1 MAFNISDMRSQLTG
15 GGARPTLFEVQ
26 ITNPING
33 VADFKVPFMV
43 KASSLP
49 ASTIGAVEVPYFGR
63 KIKIAG
69 DRTFED
75 WEVTVIN
82 DEDFAVRNAM
92 EQWMNAMNSHV
103 GNVRD
108 TARLAPESYKTQA
121 QIRQFSKVGGDPI
134 REYTFNGLFP
144 TNISAIET
152 SWETNDTIEEFTVT
166 FGYDWWEVSG
176 GTTGISTT

>member
-1 MAFNISDMRSQLTG
+1 MPFNVSEMRSQLTG

-33 VADFKVPFMV
+33 VADFKIPFMV
-43 KASSLP
+43 KAASMP
-49 ASTIGAVEVPYFGR
+49 ASTVGQIEVPYFGR

-103 GNVRD
+103 GNLRD
-108 TARLAPESYKTQA
+108 ASRGSPESYKSQA
-121 QIRQFSKVGGDPI
+121 QVRQFSKTGEMI
-134 REYTFNGLFP
+134 REYTFNGIFP
-144 TNISAIET
+144 SNVAAIDT
-152 SWETNDTIEEFTVT
+152 SWETNDSIEEFSLTL
-166 FGYDWWEVSG
+166 GYDWWTVSG